1 MQRHQKGAAMLLHRQ
16 LRHQPVNTQKAFK
29 PWIHRKQSRELPD
42 IMDAIE
48 LFILKRAMH
57 FSHVPEVNLS
67 AGDVVVMDTR
77 RSHSS
82 GRGLGCCLALSWWS
96 TGGRR

>member
-1 MQRHQKGAAMLLHRQ
+1 MLLHHQ

-67 AGDVVVMDTR
+67 AEDVVVMDTR